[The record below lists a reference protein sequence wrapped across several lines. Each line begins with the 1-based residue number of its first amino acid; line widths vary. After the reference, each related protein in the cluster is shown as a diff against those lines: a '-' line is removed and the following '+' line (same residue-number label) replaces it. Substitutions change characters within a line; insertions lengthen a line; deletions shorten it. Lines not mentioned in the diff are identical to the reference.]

1 MLSLLDIVD
10 RSEVSMFDRVDR
22 GVAKHSMWVDYELLL
37 GVWIGAYGGNL
48 RKIFRG
54 VLKMDEH

>member
-10 RSEVSMFDRVDR
+10 RSGVSMFDRVDR
-22 GVAKHSMWVDYELLL
+22 RVAKHSMWVDYDLL

-48 RKIFRG
+48 KKIFRG